1 MTTSRHTATAPHRRR
16 STGDIKASRKEF
28 VERLAVAH
36 EVDGLPRIAGRIF
49 GLLLL
54 GERELSL
61 DEITAELGASK
72 GSASVNTRLL
82 EQRGFIER
90 VSRPGDRR
98 DYYQIMPHL
107 FERTMEQ
114 RLARWH
120 RIHEVVDYGLTEL
133 DLSPAIRHRL
143 MDFETAYDNIRD
155 VIEAALAKWHTRKK
169 R

>member
-1 MTTSRHTATAPHRRR
+1 MTINRPTTAHRRR
-16 STGDIKASRKEF
+16 SIVDLRNSRKEF

-36 EVDGLPRIAGRIF
+36 EGDGLPRIAGRIF

-54 GERELSL
+54 CEQEISL
-61 DEITAELGASK
+61 DEITEELGASK

-90 VSRPGDRR
+90 VSKPGDRR
-98 DYYQIMPHL
+98 DYYRIMPDL

-114 RLARWH
+114 RLTRWH
-120 RIHEVVDYGLTEL
+120 RFHEIVSYGLTEL
-133 DLSPAIRHRL
+133 DLSPTVRNRL
-143 MDFETAYDNIRD
+143 MDFETAYENVRD
-155 VIEAALAKWHTRKK
+155 VIEAALGKWRARRK

>member
-1 MTTSRHTATAPHRRR
+1 MTTNRPTTTHRRR
-16 STGDIKASRKEF
+16 STIDLRNSRKEF

-36 EVDGLPRIAGRIF
+36 EGDGLSRIAGRIF

-54 GERELSL
+54 CEGEMSL
-61 DEITAELGASK
+61 DEITKELGASK

-90 VSRPGDRR
+90 VSKPGDRR
-98 DYYQIMPHL
+98 DYYRIMPDL

-120 RIHEVVDYGLTEL
+120 RFHEIVSYGLAEL
-133 DLSPAIRHRL
+133 DLSPSVRNRL
-143 MDFETAYDNIRD
+143 LDFETAYENVRD
-155 VIEAALAKWHTRKK
+155 VIEAALGKWRARRK